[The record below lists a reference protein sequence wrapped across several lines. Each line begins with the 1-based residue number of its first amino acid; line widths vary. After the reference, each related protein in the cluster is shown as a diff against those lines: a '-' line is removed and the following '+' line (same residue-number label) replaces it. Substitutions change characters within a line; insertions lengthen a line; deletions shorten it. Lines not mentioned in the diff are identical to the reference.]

1 MSNTHIQ
8 DHIELIARHEQE
20 FLSKRTPAERAGDSI
35 AVFVGSFSF
44 VVAHTCVFILWVFV
58 NTVHLPNLR
67 HFDPRPF
74 SLLSTLV
81 GMEAILLVSFVLM
94 RQLRTGKRS
103 EEREHLMLQVLLLS
117 ERELTLLLRMN
128 REIAESIGLNDV
140 AGSKEV
146 KELSKTMSVE
156 GIAKKLRESMPSD

>member
-1 MSNTHIQ
+1 MSHSHIQ

-20 FLSKRTPAERAGDSI
+20 FLSQRTQAERLGDAI

-44 VVAHTCVFILWVFV
+44 VVAHTCLFILWIAV
-58 NTVHLPNLR
+58 NTLHFPHIR
-67 HFDPRPF
+67 HFDPHPF

-94 RQLRTGKRS
+94 RQSRMGRRA

-117 ERELTLLLRMN
+117 ERELTMLLRME
-128 REIAESIGLNDV
+128 REIAGRIGLADL

-146 KELSKTMSVE
+146 RELSKTMSIE
-156 GIAKKLRESMPSD
+156 GIAQKLRESMPSE